1 MSGSVIK
8 PLYLF
13 DAFVVLVMFS
23 IGLRVSGSELM
34 DVVRGRSILIRTL
47 AANCILVPAIGFLL
61 IYIFPLTRDAMIG
74 LLLLAAIPGTPIAMQ
89 FTSRVERRLAFAAGM
104 TAILSLVSI
113 VVTPLAVEA
122 FPQAARENERP
133 ILSLVG
139 AIFLYIALPLFAG
152 LWVARRAPQIARR
165 MVMPLVI
172 LATLTFVFVMWET
185 RLLRRQALH
194 AIAGH
199 GTILAM
205 ILLLLSSMLIGW
217 MIGGDLDTRRVL
229 ATSTS
234 MRNIVI
240 VLYIARYCFPKTS
253 VYMVPIVYLSMMV
266 PANTLLYLSF
276 AAWHRFSSPRAQR
289 RAT

>member
-1 MSGSVIK
+1 VLIK

-34 DVVRGRSILIRTL
+34 DVVRARSILIRTL
-47 AANCILVPAIGFLL
+47 VANCVLIPAIGFLL
-61 IYIFPLTRDAMIG
+61 VYIFPLTRDAMIG

-104 TAILSLVSI
+104 TAVLSLVSI
-113 VVTPLAVEA
+113 VVTPLAVEV
-122 FPQAARENERP
+122 FPQAARQNERP

-139 AIFLYIALPLFAG
+139 AIFMYIAFPLCAG
-152 LWVARRAPQIARR
+152 LWVARRVPQIAHR
-165 MVMPLVI
+165 MVLPLVI
-172 LATLTFVFVMWET
+172 LATLVFMFVMWET
-185 RLLRRQALH
+185 RLVRRQALH

-205 ILLLLSSMLIGW
+205 VVLLLSSMFIGW
-217 MIGGDLDTRRVL
+217 MIGGDTDTRRVL

-234 MRNIVI
+234 MRNVVI
-240 VLYIARYCFPKTS
+240 VLYIARFCFPGTT

-266 PANTLLYLSF
+266 PANMLFYLSF
-276 AAWHRFSSPRAQR
+276 AAWHRFRARAQ
-289 RAT
+289 TQTT

>member
-1 MSGSVIK
+1 MLIK

-23 IGLRVSGSELM
+23 IGLRVSGNELI

-47 AANCILVPAIGFLL
+47 VANCILIPAIGLL
-61 IYIFPLTRDAMIG
+61 LVYIFPLTRDAMIG

-104 TAILSLVSI
+104 TAVLSVVSI
-113 VVTPLAVEA
+113 VVTPLAVEV
-122 FPQAARENERP
+122 FPQAAKENQRP

-139 AIFLYIALPLFAG
+139 AIFLFIALPLGAG
-152 LWVARRAPQIARR
+152 LLVARGLPGIARR
-165 MVMPLVI
+165 MVLPLVI
-172 LATLTFVFVMWET
+172 LATFTFVFVMWET
-185 RLLRRQALH
+185 RLIRRQALH
-194 AIAGH
+194 AIAGR

-205 ILLLLSSMLIGW
+205 VLLLLSSMLLGW
-217 MIGGDLDTRRVL
+217 LIGGDADTRRVL

-234 MRNIVI
+234 MRNVVI
-240 VLYIARYCFPKTS
+240 VLYIARYCFPGTS

-266 PANTLLYLSF
+266 PANLLLHLSF
-276 AAWHRFSSPRAQR
+276 AAWHRFRTANRS
-289 RAT
+289 